1 MTYPFEFS
9 EQALEDL
16 ADLWTFFERGFD
28 AKIAQRHVD
37 EVFDRVRE
45 MTAFP
50 ESGAPHQGQRA
61 GVRRWRTGLHFI
73 LYSFDGELI
82 RVQRVL
88 NTRRGDL
95 ETEI

>member
-1 MTYPFEFS
+1 MTYAFEFS

-16 ADLWTFFERGFD
+16 ANLWTYFERMHGAD
-28 AKIAQRHVD
+28 RAQRHVD
-37 EVFDRVRE
+37 EVFARVRE
-45 MTAFP
+45 ITDFP
-50 ESGAPHQGQRA
+50 ESGALHHGRRS
-61 GVRRWRTGLHFI
+61 GVRRLRAGLHFI
-73 LYSFDGELI
+73 FYTFNGEVI

>member
-16 ADLWTFFERGFD
+16 ADLWAFFDRMYGAD
-28 AKIAQRHVD
+28 TAQRRVD
-37 EVFDRVRE
+37 EVFARVHQ
-45 MTAFP
+45 MTIFP
-50 ESGAPHQGQRA
+50 ESGALHHGRRS
-61 GVRRWRTGLHFI
+61 GVRRWRAGLYFI
-73 LYSFDGELI
+73 LYTFDGQLI

>member
-16 ADLWTFFERGFD
+16 ADLWTFFDQKFGART
-28 AKIAQRHVD
+28 AQKHVD
-37 EVFDRVRE
+37 EVFARVRE
-45 MTAFP
+45 MTDFP
-50 ESGAPHQGQRA
+50 ESGVPHQGRRS
-61 GVRRWRTGLHFI
+61 GVRRWRAGLYFI

-95 ETEI
+95 ETEV